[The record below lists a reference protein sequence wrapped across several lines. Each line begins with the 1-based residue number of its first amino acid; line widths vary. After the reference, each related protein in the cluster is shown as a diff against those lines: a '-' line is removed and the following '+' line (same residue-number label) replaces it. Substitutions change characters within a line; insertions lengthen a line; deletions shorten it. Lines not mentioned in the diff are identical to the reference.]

1 MCLTC
6 LTLVPALNSFQDQG
20 SGKCRSP
27 QLRIGALGPQLFP
40 HQRWWWIGMF
50 PGEKGNLSLR
60 QTQAS
65 CLISK
70 HQELYFEW
78 TATSMS
84 SPANLLHLL
93 HSFLLSVFSWPEMG
107 PVSHLQLHSSLNQ
120 LSARTFFGWGSLR
133 WDISQD
139 PNIIVYTLGSPQG
152 LGRRGRISRQDRP
165 PNCQIFIFGGMSGN
179 IYLSSVIFAPIFCRR
194 LKPCTCL
201 GLVSNHPTDITLL
214 SIIAARDRSCRGTLG
229 SGMPQGQ
236 GWNSSSSETWQN
248 CLTGMGG
255 CGRCPQ
261 AVSHAS
267 LSPWEAIRSSFSSP
281 AGRGMR
287 LSVSPPQN
295 TAADYKT
302 AQLSLELA
310 SW

>member
-1 MCLTC
+1 MRHQPGSQHHRVHTG
-6 LTLVPALNSFQDQG
+6 VPTG
-20 SGKCRSP
+20 T
-27 QLRIGALGPQLFP
+27 
-40 HQRWWWIGMF
+40 
-50 PGEKGNLSLR
+50 GEKGEDFQAR
-60 QTQAS
+60 QAS
-65 CLISK
+65 KL
-70 HQELYFEW
+70 
-78 TATSMS
+78 
-84 SPANLLHLL
+84 
-93 HSFLLSVFSWPEMG
+93 
-107 PVSHLQLHSSLNQ
+107 
-120 LSARTFFGWGSLR
+120 
-133 WDISQD
+133 
-139 PNIIVYTLGSPQG
+139 PNIYIWGDVWK
-152 LGRRGRISRQDRP
+152 
-165 PNCQIFIFGGMSGN
+165 
-179 IYLSSVIFAPIFCRR
+179 YLLVSVIFAPIFCRR